1 MEYILLFVLVA
12 IILVPAILIG
22 KGIVTGKKAKF
33 AMIFNIIAFF
43 AICGGC
49 LIDPLSGLALASG
62 EAVGAGAIASSAAGM
77 GYLSAAISVG
87 VGCIGGGVAVASS
100 ASTAIGAL
108 SENPKIMGKAI
119 IFVALAEGIALYGML
134 IAIQILNKI

>member
-62 EAVGAGAIASSAAGM
+62 EAVGAGAIAASAAGM

-87 VGCIGGGVAVASS
+87 VGCIGGGIAVASS

-108 SENPKIMGKAI
+108 SENPVSYTHLAQA
-119 IFVALAEGIALYGML
+119 FVTFIKKENTNCFKNSVLQY
-134 IAIQILNKI
+134 